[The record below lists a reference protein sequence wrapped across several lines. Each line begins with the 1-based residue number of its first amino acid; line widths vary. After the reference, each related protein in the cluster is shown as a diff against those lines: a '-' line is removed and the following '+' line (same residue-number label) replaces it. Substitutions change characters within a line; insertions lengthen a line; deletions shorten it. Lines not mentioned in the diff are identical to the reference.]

1 MSNIKILVDSSGS
14 MGEIGISSVVRY
26 IIYILNNNFVINNI
40 SYRLISI
47 NDEMKEIKKLKEL
60 KFIGKLNENIL
71 KQYLIENKD
80 DKIIFLSD
88 GDFYIEKIEGI
99 TNNKNLYCIN
109 FSENVKVSLENL
121 TNKNNIFH
129 SSQISNLLKEVI

>member
-14 MGEIGISSVVRY
+14 MGEIGISSVVKY

-60 KFIGKLNENIL
+60 KFVGKLNENIL

-129 SSQISNLLKEVI
+129 SSQFSNLLKEVI

>member
-14 MGEIGISSVVRY
+14 MGEIGISSVVKY

-47 NDEMKEIKKLKEL
+47 SDEMKEIKKLKEL

-88 GDFYIEKIEGI
+88 GDFYIDKIEGI

>member
-14 MGEIGISSVVRY
+14 MGEIGISSVVKY

-47 NDEMKEIKKLKEL
+47 SDEMKEIKKLKEL

-80 DKIIFLSD
+80 DKIIFLSN
-88 GDFYIEKIEGI
+88 GDFYIDKIEGI

>member
-14 MGEIGISSVVRY
+14 MGEIGISSVVKY

-47 NDEMKEIKKLKEL
+47 SDEMKEIKKLKEL

>member
-14 MGEIGISSVVRY
+14 MGEIGISSVVKY

-60 KFIGKLNENIL
+60 KFVGKLNENIL

>member
-88 GDFYIEKIEGI
+88 GDFYIDKIEGI
-99 TNNKNLYCIN
+99 INHKNLYCIN

>member
-14 MGEIGISSVVRY
+14 MGETGISSVVKY

>member
-14 MGEIGISSVVRY
+14 MGEIGISSVVKY
-26 IIYILNNNFVINNI
+26 IIYILNKNFLINNI

-88 GDFYIEKIEGI
+88 GDFYIDKIEGI

>member
-14 MGEIGISSVVRY
+14 MGEIGISSVVKY

-88 GDFYIEKIEGI
+88 GDFYIDKIGGI

-121 TNKNNIFH
+121 TKKNNIFH

>member
-14 MGEIGISSVVRY
+14 MGEIGISSVVKY

-47 NDEMKEIKKLKEL
+47 NDEIKEIKKLKEL

-88 GDFYIEKIEGI
+88 GDFYIDKIEGI

>member
-60 KFIGKLNENIL
+60 KFVGKLNENIL

>member
-14 MGEIGISSVVRY
+14 MGEIGISSVVKY

-60 KFIGKLNENIL
+60 KFVGKLNENIL

-99 TNNKNLYCIN
+99 TNIKNLYCIN
-109 FSENVKVSLENL
+109 CSENVKVSLENL

>member
-14 MGEIGISSVVRY
+14 MGEIGISSVVKY

-88 GDFYIEKIEGI
+88 GDFYIDKIEGI

>member
-14 MGEIGISSVVRY
+14 MGEIGISSVVKY

-47 NDEMKEIKKLKEL
+47 NYELKEIKRLKEL

-88 GDFYIEKIEGI
+88 GDFYIDKIEGI
-99 TNNKNLYCIN
+99 INNKNLYCIN

-121 TNKNNIFH
+121 TNKNNIFY